1 MKLLKIGWMVV
12 AAWIAVSCG
21 GDQFAG
27 LRAAVDDYTA
37 NPGSETDAQVRA
49 EARKLSG
56 EALQVS
62 DDELVVTEPILLTL
76 DHTASGAAFFTF
88 SGKAKAKRDI
98 VIQPAN
104 DYAQK
109 AFRQGEPVGIRLVFR
124 AESGD
129 VPHELLAYA
138 GTAPLQVGA
147 NEIILKADTE
157 IILAGNLSLG
167 RKDLHQIKKAGGRIW
182 LAQSNFVK

>member
-49 EARKLSG
+49 EAQKLSG
-56 EALQVS
+56 VALQVS

-76 DHTASGAAFFTF
+76 DHTYSGAAFFTF

-98 VIQPAN
+98 VIRPAN

-109 AFRQGEPVGIRLVFR
+109 AFQQGAPVGIRLVLQ

-129 VPHELLAYA
+129 VSNELLAYA

-157 IILAGNLSLG
+157 IIVAGKLSLG
-167 RKDLHQIKKAGGRIW
+167 RTDLHRLEKAGGRIW
-182 LAQSNFVK
+182 VVQSNFIK